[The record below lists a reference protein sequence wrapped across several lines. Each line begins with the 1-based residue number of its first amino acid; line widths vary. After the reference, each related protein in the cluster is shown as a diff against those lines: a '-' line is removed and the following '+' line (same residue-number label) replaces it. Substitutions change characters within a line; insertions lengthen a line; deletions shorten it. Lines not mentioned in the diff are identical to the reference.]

1 MKSFKSGTEV
11 SQGHNKRSQPN
22 PTNGDWQVDNM
33 QLMNL
38 LSKADRG

>member
-1 MKSFKSGTEV
+1 MKSFKFGTEV
-11 SQGHNKRSQPN
+11 SQGHTKRFQPN